1 MLKVSE
7 RIDLQRTV
15 TTVKCFSIPDIIL
28 DSRSLSE
35 RKEFDCRYQISR
47 SCSYP
52 FNKNPTL
59 KNAKDVC
66 RRSEG
71 NVCLALIW
79 SLLVSFVWL
88 PVASGELRESKFL
101 VSKHKLSQ
109 TWNVWSI
116 YSNPSYNLIT
126 GRVHKMIVLCN
137 LSSLIVNLV

>member
-7 RIDLQRTV
+7 RFDLQRTV

-35 RKEFDCRYQISR
+35 RKDFVCRYQISR

-52 FNKNPTL
+52 FNKNPIL

-79 SLLVSFVWL
+79 SLLVSFV
-88 PVASGELRESKFL
+88 
-101 VSKHKLSQ
+101 
-109 TWNVWSI
+109 
-116 YSNPSYNLIT
+116 
-126 GRVHKMIVLCN
+126 
-137 LSSLIVNLV
+137 